1 MDSEQPLMMTLDLR
15 GVIGGLPLLLLSSC
29 DEARDAAV
37 HQQRTDTHTLKALA
51 GVPEEERCQCEHVAI
66 PGVKVLYKV
75 KANDEAAAQQWWP
88 KRWLGW

>member
-1 MDSEQPLMMTLDLR
+1 
-15 GVIGGLPLLLLSSC
+15 
-29 DEARDAAV
+29 
-37 HQQRTDTHTLKALA
+37 LA